1 MKTFSVKKKIT
12 HFESDAT
19 APCLSLCS
27 NLSSFNNSLQTSGN
41 RGVQQTF
48 GRDML
53 SYMQFELLNS
63 PLVLVGEH
71 CVAEIA
77 ETFLKKDSV

>member
-1 MKTFSVKKKIT
+1 MKTFSVKKKRT

-53 SYMQFELLNS
+53 SYMRFE

-71 CVAEIA
+71 CVAEIG